1 MQKMIYHF
9 TRQRSKNI
17 SSQWKYI
24 FISVGFNFLVTVS
37 SDLKFLFQC
46 FLLASDISNVKI
58 NLPQHI
64 PALNFLVLCSINII
78 VKAKLQ
84 RLSLGFYVLCGK
96 YKFFFLSWFLNAF
109 LLLSPT
115 YTSHIFYW
123 KVVLSFQF
131 LRSWL
136 NARFN
141 SLANHLL
148 YMITRL
154 DLL

>member
-1 MQKMIYHF
+1 MIYHF

-24 FISVGFNFLVTVS
+24 FISVGFKFLVSVF
-37 SDLKFLFQC
+37 SDLKFWFQC
-46 FLLASDISNVKI
+46 FLLASDIYKCQNQSSSTHTYFKLSSVVLYKYHSQSQATKI
-58 NLPQHI
+58 E
-64 PALNFLVLCSINII
+64 SW
-78 VKAKLQ
+78 
-84 RLSLGFYVLCGK
+84 FYVLYGK
-96 YKFFFLSWFLNAF
+96 YKIFFLSWFLNAF
-109 LLLSPT
+109 LLLSAT
-115 YTSHIFYW
+115 YISHIFYW
-123 KVVLSFQF
+123 KVVLSFHF

-148 YMITRL
+148 FMITRL